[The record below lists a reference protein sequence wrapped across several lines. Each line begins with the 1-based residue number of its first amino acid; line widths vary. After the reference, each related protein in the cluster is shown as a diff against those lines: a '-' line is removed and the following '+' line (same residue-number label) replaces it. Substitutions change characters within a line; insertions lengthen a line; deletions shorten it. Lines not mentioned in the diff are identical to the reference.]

1 MVWQR
6 FNKPQAVLVWIT
18 HYQHTMKAFPK
29 LGIGE
34 IGRIRYSLKVLI
46 LVAWWSDEPV
56 GSCFICSGRCIW
68 PCSNSDHLPPNLFWT
83 GPIITVYLICDGFR
97 RRVKQARGASLITH
111 GETHSH
117 ACSGCVHTHPHTL
130 TLTVTVTLRCPQGEK
145 YPQNSLK
152 QWSAMNGDRDQ
163 GLIRCQAWH
172 RQTNSPIVSVNQHY
186 FIRFIALIG

>member
-1 MVWQR
+1 
-6 FNKPQAVLVWIT
+6 
-18 HYQHTMKAFPK
+18 MKAFPK

-130 TLTVTVTLRCPQGEK
+130 TLSQSQSHSGVPRVKSILRTAWSSGQPWTAIETRVWFDVK
-145 YPQNSLK
+145 PDIVRPIHPLFLSISTTSYVSLL
-152 QWSAMNGDRDQ
+152 WLVRS
-163 GLIRCQAWH
+163 I
-172 RQTNSPIVSVNQHY
+172 
-186 FIRFIALIG
+186 